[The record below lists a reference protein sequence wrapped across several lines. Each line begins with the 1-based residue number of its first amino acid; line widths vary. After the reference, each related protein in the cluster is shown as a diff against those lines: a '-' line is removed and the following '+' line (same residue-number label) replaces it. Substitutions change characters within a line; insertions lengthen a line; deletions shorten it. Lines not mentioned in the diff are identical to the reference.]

1 MKMISQMN
9 VVQNAARL
17 AMDHRAA
24 RPGKTS
30 RGAVPYLTVSVVAVG
45 AAIVAVLF
53 GVAYFLTV

>member
-1 MKMISQMN
+1 MISQMN

-24 RPGKTS
+24 RPRQTS
-30 RGAVPYLTVSVVAVG
+30 PAASRLSAWLVVSG

-53 GVAYFLTV
+53 GIAYFFTV